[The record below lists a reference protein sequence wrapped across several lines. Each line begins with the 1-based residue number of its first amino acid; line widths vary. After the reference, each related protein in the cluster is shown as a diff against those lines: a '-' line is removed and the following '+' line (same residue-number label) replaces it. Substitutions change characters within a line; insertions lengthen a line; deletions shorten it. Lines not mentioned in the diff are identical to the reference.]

1 MKYLATYE
9 SFNTSTKLPTIE
21 EVNKSLKD
29 LKEIGE
35 GGNAIVYNINDNF
48 VVRVIKRTSKVEM
61 TEKINNINPVS
72 VFPGYN
78 FGQIVANT
86 DIKSITILK
95 KQNGTPIEDKTTSVE
110 QYIEN
115 IKKAS
120 NLPQETFDN
129 FVKDVVYLE
138 ENNYMIDPSKS
149 NNFLI
154 DCDDKKI
161 NIVDIAESSSSNSSG
176 FREFFI
182 PLVSTPF
189 INVKHNLIGDED
201 LIPYWKGIESKL
213 INACKKYNK
222 YDSKDVQAMQWI
234 YKKKEIVVTM

>member
-154 DCDDKKI
+154 ELKKSMPEYIVSVSNI
-161 NIVDIAESSSSNSSG
+161 NWFKLRNNYPKASSFVSENYS
-176 FREFFI
+176 FF
-182 PLVSTPF
+182 
-189 INVKHNLIGDED
+189 
-201 LIPYWKGIESKL
+201 
-213 INACKKYNK
+213 NK
-222 YDSKDVQAMQWI
+222 YDSWEVIRKNKYW
-234 YKKKEIVVTM
+234 